1 MGAVLPFAPPAAR
14 RSRRRWLACQPRPQ
28 PCCRPHP
35 HPLVQSALWRHL
47 FLPIVPPTFVLLQA
61 LAIKVMRSTEDR
73 LAMLRAAQYDYK
85 RA

>member
-1 MGAVLPFAPPAAR
+1 MLCGRSLVTRPRQCELVHLQGTSQPVSLPPASNCLQA
-14 RSRRRWLACQPRPQ
+14 S
-28 PCCRPHP
+28 
-35 HPLVQSALWRHL
+35 LWRSL

-61 LAIKVMRSTEDR
+61 LAIRVMRSTEGS